1 MSVDVH
7 ADGFGTPVET
17 TTALHRSHEAAPP
30 GITWAGR
37 AFSDE
42 DRPLLDP
49 AATVAVRPE
58 RPVLA
63 SYR

>member
-1 MSVDVH
+1 M
-7 ADGFGTPVET
+7 ET